1 MLWTPAQSLLT
12 TTDELNNL
20 SYTISYVADP
30 LVTTNPVVV
39 TISADKSIPSINIS
53 NSTISGYFSES
64 FDYTVKYID
73 KYKNDYTVTKFSNID
88 ISKLYAIYKYTPNMN
103 SSVTYNYIAT
113 AKDSVTNDVL
123 DTKTY
128 SIVVTQ
134 NWTPNKNLLLR
145 YLDFDNYFTTYVVV
159 LLNNSGIAVP
169 LLNNLGNQVFLERT

>member
-1 MLWTPAQSLLT
+1 MPWTPAQSLLT
-12 TTDELNNL
+12 TTNELTNL

-30 LVTTNPVVV
+30 LVTTNPVAV
-39 TISADKSIPSINIS
+39 TISADKSIPSIQIS
-53 NSTISGYFSES
+53 NSTISGYFSDS

-88 ISKLYAIYKYTPNMN
+88 ISKLYAIYKYTPNMT
-103 SSVTYNYIAT
+103 SSITHNYIAT
-113 AKDSVTNDVL
+113 AKDSVTNTVL

-134 NWTPNKNLLLR
+134 NWTTNKNLLLR
-145 YLDFDNYFTTYVVV
+145 YLNFDKYFTTYVVV